1 MVITLSAFALLAST
15 WILALF
21 IDSQAS
27 IASAVVMTL
36 ATLGV
41 LIIYSILVRSQDR
54 Y

>member
-1 MVITLSAFALLAST
+1 MVVVGFALLAST

-41 LIIYSILVRSQDR
+41 LVIYLTLNIHHRR
-54 Y
+54 I